1 MNSPA
6 ADLSRPET
14 QNAVVLTS
22 DSKLATSVNDKH
34 REVRRLGRKAKEI
47 AADIGEM
54 LIQKKAEL
62 KHGEFIP
69 WVEQWCSFS
78 DRRARQYVKVAQTK
92 RNRCSDFD
100 TCTSI
105 ADVLA
110 LGKTPKAPVQQTRSA
125 TLDDL
130 RKVERLRAL
139 RDDPSATEGEK
150 ENAQRKLD
158 EIEKEIGK
166 VEPEAQRKKV
176 RSGYHGAFTGFQ
188 NYGARELARE
198 ISFSVACEGCD
209 VVAAKLI
216 ENALVKAY
224 KEDHAK
230 LVTLMNNI
238 KGRHD
243 V

>member
-1 MNSPA
+1 MRSDVA
-6 ADLSRPET
+6 
-14 QNAVVLTS
+14 LTR
-22 DSKLATSVNDKH
+22 DGQLARSINGLHQQIVSNDRTMKNF
-34 REVRRLGRKAKEI
+34 

-69 WVEQWCSFS
+69 WVEQWCYFKK
-78 DRRARQYVKVAQTK
+78 DTAQDYMKVARAK
-92 RNRCSDFD
+92 KGARSAFD
-100 TCTSI
+100 QCASI
-105 ADVLA
+105 REVLA

-166 VEPEAQRKKV
+166 V
-176 RSGYHGAFTGFQ
+176 G
-188 NYGARELARE
+188 
-198 ISFSVACEGCD
+198 FSVPAWLQLYGVPCC
-209 VVAAKLI
+209 LS
-216 ENALVKAY
+216 L
-224 KEDHAK
+224 
-230 LVTLMNNI
+230 
-238 KGRHD
+238 
-243 V
+243 

>member
-1 MNSPA
+1 MRSDVA
-6 ADLSRPET
+6 
-14 QNAVVLTS
+14 LTR
-22 DSKLATSVNDKH
+22 DGELARSINGLHQQIVSNDRTMKNF
-34 REVRRLGRKAKEI
+34 

-69 WVEQWCSFS
+69 WVEQWCYFS
-78 DRRARQYVKVAQTK
+78 ERHARNYIKIADTK
-92 RNRCSDFD
+92 RKRVADFEA
-100 TCTSI
+100 CTSI
-105 ADVLA
+105 REVLA

-166 VEPEAQRKKV
+166 V
-176 RSGYHGAFTGFQ
+176 G
-188 NYGARELARE
+188 
-198 ISFSVACEGCD
+198 FSVPAWLQLYGVPCC
-209 VVAAKLI
+209 LS
-216 ENALVKAY
+216 L
-224 KEDHAK
+224 
-230 LVTLMNNI
+230 
-238 KGRHD
+238 
-243 V
+243 